1 MIVKQKKFSI
11 FVFSFLLAG
20 FFPTSVY
27 GDQINQTTNG
37 NRNCSVIITDSN
49 NVNIEKVVCNTN
61 PSEISTPE
69 TTPNIESSNP
79 VDSSPSTSGDG
90 YSPEQN
96 PAPQI
101 SILDDGYTPIQ
112 NPPPQI

>member
-1 MIVKQKKFSI
+1 MKHKKFSI

-20 FFPTSVY
+20 FFPTSAY

-37 NRNCSVIITDSN
+37 DRNCSVIITGSD
-49 NVNIEKVVCNTN
+49 VKIETVLCSTN
-61 PSEISTPE
+61 SSEISTPE
-69 TTPNIESSNP
+69 NTPNIESLNP
-79 VDSSPSTSGDG
+79 VDSLPSKSGYG
-90 YSPEQN
+90 YKPRQN

-101 SILDDGYTPIQ
+101 SVSGDGYTPIQ